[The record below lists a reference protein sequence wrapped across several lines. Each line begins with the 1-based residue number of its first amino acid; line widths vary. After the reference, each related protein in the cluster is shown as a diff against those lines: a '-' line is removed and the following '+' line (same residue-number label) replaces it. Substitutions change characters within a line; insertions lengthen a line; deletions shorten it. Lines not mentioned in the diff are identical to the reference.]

1 MAGLQATEGNTVGW
15 GESFDFLFLVIQ
27 DDLLYLFDLILFT
40 SEDIFGLV
48 VSGNFISELNHII
61 TVIDH

>member
-15 GESFDFLFLVIQ
+15 RESFDFWFLVIQ

-48 VSGNFISELNHII
+48 VGNFISELNHII